1 MTAARSSGC
10 PGRFLRPIR
19 PRFFLFRFSG
29 APAAFHPRFSF
40 PLFRGAGHLLTVPPP
55 PPGGRFLL
63 LAFPRKMLYNMSRF
77 IMRFVSSVS
86 ALTDGDR
93 LCRRGHCRIL
103 PHFFGRLRK
112 SAVKVSKKAKNKTA
126 RIPVRRRSARVR
138 TDPLSAWPDA
148 LFR

>member
-55 PPGGRFLL
+55 PPAAVFFCLHSRGKCCIICHGLSCGLSHPFL
-63 LAFPRKMLYNMSRF
+63 PSRTET
-77 IMRFVSSVS
+77 VS
-86 ALTDGDR
+86 AGADFLAA
-93 LCRRGHCRIL
+93 C
-103 PHFFGRLRK
+103 FGRLRK

-126 RIPVRRRSARVR
+126 RVPVRRRSARVR